1 MTDVVP
7 LAPAHLDAL
16 AQLFRACDC
25 PCFCRFWHF
34 EGDKNAWLERCAQ
47 SPAANETELR
57 ADVLRGEARAA
68 GLVALDGS
76 RVSGWMK
83 LAPRATLP
91 KLRGQSVYRTLDL
104 GPDDGVLSIGC
115 MLVHPDMRGTGIA
128 RALVTAA
135 TRMAHDR
142 GARAI
147 EAYPH
152 ATENVHEVPER
163 MWMGPYT
170 LFSSLG
176 FKRVAG
182 DDVYP
187 VLRFTL

>member
-1 MTDVVP
+1 VKGVVDV
-7 LAPAHLDAL
+7 APIHLDAL
-16 AQLFRACDC
+16 AELFRACEC
-25 PCFCRFWHF
+25 PCFCQYWHF

-47 SPAANETELR
+47 SPEVNESALR
-57 ADVLRGEARAA
+57 ADVGRGEAAA
-68 GLVALDGS
+68 GLVALDDS
-76 RVSGWMK
+76 RVMGWMK

-91 KLRGQSVYRTLDL
+91 KLRGRSVYRALDL
-104 GPDDGVLSIGC
+104 GSDDGVLSIAC
-115 MLVHPDMRGTGIA
+115 MLVHPDARGSGIA
-128 RALVTAA
+128 RGLVTAA

-152 ATENVHEVPER
+152 ARSGLGAHEA
-163 MWMGPYT
+163 WMGPHA
-170 LFSSLG
+170 LLVSLG

-187 VLRFTL
+187 VLRFTV